1 MSIIK
6 LISKNQNKI
15 FYINSGDDICTMSSS
30 FNVPIDIFC
39 KQFNI
44 KNESGDIIVDLV
56 SELTNLKLIQNECL
70 RSYNGIILNDNYSN
84 HIYEQL
90 LKTRKLKLTN
100 NSAIFINNYEDYQY
114 LRKLNNDYYLLV
126 LVETDGNLIINNQI
140 IQNNSWYVIKY
151 TQHPSNISSDSNHFN
166 LIDISSILFISGDTK
181 KIGSQKYPSS
191 SNIGYF

>member
-1 MSIIK
+1 MSNLK

-15 FYINSGDDICTMSSS
+15 FYINSGDDICTISTS
-30 FNVPIDIFC
+30 FNIPIDIFC

-56 SELTNLKLIQNECL
+56 SELTNLKLNQNECL
-70 RSYNGIILNDNYSN
+70 RSYNGIIFNDNSN

-90 LKTRKLKLTN
+90 LKTRKLILTN
-100 NSAIFINNYEDYQY
+100 NSAIFINNDEDYQY
-114 LRKLNNDYYLLV
+114 LRKLNNDYYLIV
-126 LVETDGNLIINNQI
+126 LVETDGNLIINDQI

-151 TQHPSNISSDSNHFN
+151 TQHPSDISSDSNHFN

-181 KIGSQKYPSS
+181 KIGSQKYPSR
-191 SNIGYF
+191 SNIEYF